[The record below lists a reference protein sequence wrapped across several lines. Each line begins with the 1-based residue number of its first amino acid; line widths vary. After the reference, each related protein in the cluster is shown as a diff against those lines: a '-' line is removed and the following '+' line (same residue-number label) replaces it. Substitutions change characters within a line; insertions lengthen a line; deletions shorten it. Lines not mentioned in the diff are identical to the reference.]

1 MGEAA
6 EDLRDEREE
15 RGASRD
21 AYYREEA
28 QDRRLDRGIRGDR
41 YSKFE
46 REELIDE
53 RYDRRQEREI
63 DDHVRL
69 QRSAFLGGVFASEED
84 RAFRRIVQRESREE
98 KLDQYREL
106 IQQCE
111 DRIREYH
118 TMEDWLDEIKRS
130 GFEADTIEQVRAEA
144 RERRLSFITQQSQVG
159 LLTERTNWT
168 EEERKVLNDLAYVR
182 EEESVYDDILRA
194 CDTADPDKLESA
206 LANLKACVAD
216 VGDVLRRIPRLAA
229 GQQRKYNNSD
239 SLGQVLQGGL
249 TGGKYG
255 VFATPVTFI
264 GGCVA
269 GLAGGGFLAGL
280 STGFT
285 IAILTVP
292 IGFAVGGAIG
302 FFKWKAENRDHFHS
316 SL

>member
-182 EEESVYDDILRA
+182 EE
-194 CDTADPDKLESA
+194 A
-206 LANLKACVAD
+206 LLN
-216 VGDVLRRIPRLAA
+216 
-229 GQQRKYNNSD
+229 
-239 SLGQVLQGGL
+239 
-249 TGGKYG
+249 
-255 VFATPVTFI
+255 
-264 GGCVA
+264 
-269 GLAGGGFLAGL
+269 
-280 STGFT
+280 
-285 IAILTVP
+285 
-292 IGFAVGGAIG
+292 
-302 FFKWKAENRDHFHS
+302 E
-316 SL
+316 